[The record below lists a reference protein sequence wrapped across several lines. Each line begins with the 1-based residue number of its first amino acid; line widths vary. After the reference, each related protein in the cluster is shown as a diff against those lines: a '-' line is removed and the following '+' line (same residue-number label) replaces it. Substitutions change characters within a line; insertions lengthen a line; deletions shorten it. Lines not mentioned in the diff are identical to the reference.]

1 MCLDVLDPATG
12 NFATVAQTPCHGYV
26 SQSWQYRFLDH
37 GFFML
42 RNSASGECLG
52 LVDFSHDNG
61 APVVQLPC
69 NPDDDRVVWIDVMS
83 KVHAGSPGT
92 SVPLMFVSA
101 PINKCLDV
109 ENGWPVD
116 RLPMQLWTCNFKTG
130 NQAWL
135 GTV

>member
-1 MCLDVLDPATG
+1 MCLDVLDPASG
-12 NFATVAQTPCHGYV
+12 NFATVDQSPCRKIV
-26 SQSWQYRFLDH
+26 SQSWQYQFLDND
-37 GFFML
+37 FFLL

-52 LVDFSHDNG
+52 LIDFSHDNG

-69 NPDDDRVVWIDVMS
+69 NPDDDRVVWTAVLSHVRARTPD
-83 KVHAGSPGT
+83 T

-116 RLPMQLWTCNFKTG
+116 QLPMQLWTCNFKTG